1 MVTRRRFT
9 QGLGIGLASSA
20 IAMRSATARS
30 AWSDR
35 LKQALSRIETESGG
49 RLGVA
54 VLNTETHEQVTHRGD
69 ERFPMCSTFKV
80 LAAAA
85 LLARVDRGDESLS
98 RRIRFEADAI
108 VVNSPVTK
116 DHVGGV
122 GMTLSALCE
131 AAMTMSDNTAGN
143 MLLEAIGGPA
153 GLTQYARSLGD
164 RTTRLDRTEPDLN
177 EALPGD
183 LRDTTS
189 PAAMA
194 ANLRQLIVSD
204 VLSPSS
210 REQLGLWLKHNKTGD
225 TRLRAG
231 LPGGWTAGD
240 KTGAGERGT
249 TNDVA
254 VIWPS
259 EGAPLI
265 VAAYLTGATTT
276 AEQRNRTIADV
287 GRAISEAKDL

>member
-1 MVTRRRFT
+1 MVTRRQLT
-9 QGLGIGLASSA
+9 QGFGIALASSA
-20 IAMRSATARS
+20 TAVCGATARS

-35 LKQALSRIETESGG
+35 LKQALSQVEVESRG

-85 LLARVDRGDESLS
+85 VLARVDRGEEALS
-98 RRIRFEADAI
+98 RRIRFEASAV

-122 GMTLSALCE
+122 GMTLSALCK

-143 MLLEAIGGPA
+143 LLLEVIGGPA

-189 PAAMA
+189 PDAMA
-194 ANLRQLIVSD
+194 ANLRQLVFSD
-204 VLSPSS
+204 VLLPAS

-231 LPGGWTAGD
+231 LPGSWTVGD
-240 KTGAGERGT
+240 KTGAGDRGT
-249 TNDVA
+249 TNDIA

-259 EGAPLI
+259 EGAPLV
-265 VAAYLTGATTT
+265 VAAYLTGANTS
-276 AEQRNRTIADV
+276 AEQRNATIAAV
-287 GRAISEAKDL
+287 GRAVAEAKGL